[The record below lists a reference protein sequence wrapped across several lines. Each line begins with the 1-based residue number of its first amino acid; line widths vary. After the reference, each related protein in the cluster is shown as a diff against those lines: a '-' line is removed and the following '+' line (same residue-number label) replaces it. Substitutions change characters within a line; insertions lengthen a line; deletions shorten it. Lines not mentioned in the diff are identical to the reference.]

1 MTFNR
6 EIFKQAISEHKN
18 RAVLAVSGL
27 AVFGAL
33 AGASPAAA
41 ASAQLESPT
50 ARTSVSA
57 EQIVAQADAKDKK
70 ADAKD
75 KKADAKS
82 EKAGAKDKKAGA
94 KSEKAG
100 APSVEQ
106 LMTNGVPSNQST
118 YEMTPERMAN
128 VKAIIEAGKEMNLPP
143 RAWVIAIATSLQES
157 KLDNL
162 GHLGDM
168 NDHDSLGLFQQ
179 RPSSGWGTPEQITD
193 PNYSAKAF
201 YKGLQGVE
209 GYETMPLTVA
219 AQTVQVSA
227 FPDHYAQWEKMAAEL
242 VQGTYG
248 HGPYAKIAK

>member
-18 RAVLAVSGL
+18 RAVLAVSSLALFGGL
-27 AVFGAL
+27 AV
-33 AGASPAAA
+33 ASPAAA
-41 ASAQLESPT
+41 ASPELQLPATNAAAAQ
-50 ARTSVSA
+50 
-57 EQIVAQADAKDKK
+57 QIVAQADKP
-70 ADAKD
+70 ADAK
-75 KKADAKS
+75 
-82 EKAGAKDKKAGA
+82 G
-94 KSEKAG
+94 G

-106 LMTNGVPSNQST
+106 LMTRGVPSDQST

-128 VKAIIEAGKEMNLPP
+128 AKAIIEAGKEMNLPP

-201 YKGLQGVE
+201 YKGLVNVD
-209 GYETMPLTVA
+209 GYEKMPLTVA

-248 HGPYAKIAK
+248 HGPYADIAKA

>member
-1 MTFNR
+1 M
-6 EIFKQAISEHKN
+6 SENKK
-18 RAVLAVSGL
+18 RAVLAVGGL
-27 AVFGAL
+27 AIVGGVV
-33 AGASPAAA
+33 AGP
-41 ASAQLESPT
+41 ASAAQADAATTSTT
-50 ARTSVSA
+50 ASVVA
-57 EQIVAQADAKDKK
+57 QQIVAQADAKDK
-70 ADAKD
+70 A
-75 KKADAKS
+75 KKADA
-82 EKAGAKDKKAGA
+82 
-94 KSEKAG
+94 
-100 APSVEQ
+100 PSVKQ
-106 LMTNGVPSNQST
+106 LMTRGVPSDQST

-162 GHLGDM
+162 GHLGDR

-179 RPSSGWGTPEQITD
+179 RPSSGWGTPKQITD

-201 YKGLQGVE
+201 YKGLKNVD
-209 GYETMPLTVA
+209 GYETMPLTEA

-248 HGPYAKIAK
+248 HGPYANIAKA